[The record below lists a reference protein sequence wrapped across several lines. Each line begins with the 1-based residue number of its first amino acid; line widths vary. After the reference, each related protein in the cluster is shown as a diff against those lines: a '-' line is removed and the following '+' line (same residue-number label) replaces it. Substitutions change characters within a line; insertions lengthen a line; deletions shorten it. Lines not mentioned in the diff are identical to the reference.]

1 MPQINPILK
10 QSGGGGVTNPVYI
23 RIEKQ
28 TKETVI
34 PYPRKQFSRM
44 YSAVGSSMTVYY
56 LDVSPLLKC
65 NIGDFGF
72 NHSEGAPV
80 FGQTG
85 TGPGA
90 APFQVISETE
100 NSFTVQH
107 ISSNYYG
114 AILLF

>member
-1 MPQINPILK
+1 MSQIIPLN
-10 QSGGGGVTNPVYI
+10 SAGGTNPVYI
-23 RIEKQ
+23 RIEEHTTQ
-28 TKETVI
+28 TVI

-44 YSAVGSSMTVYY
+44 FSAVGSSTLYY

-80 FGQTG
+80 FGLTG

-90 APFQVISETE
+90 AQFQVISETE
-100 NSFTVQH
+100 NSFTVKH
-107 ISSNYYG
+107 SSSIFHG

>member
-1 MPQINPILK
+1 MSQIIPLN
-10 QSGGGGVTNPVYI
+10 SAGGAKPVYI
-23 RIEKQ
+23 RIEEHTTQ
-28 TKETVI
+28 TVI

-44 YSAVGSSMTVYY
+44 YSAVGSSMTFYY

-80 FGQTG
+80 FGLTG

-100 NSFTVQH
+100 NSFTVKH
-107 ISSNYYG
+107 TSSNYYG